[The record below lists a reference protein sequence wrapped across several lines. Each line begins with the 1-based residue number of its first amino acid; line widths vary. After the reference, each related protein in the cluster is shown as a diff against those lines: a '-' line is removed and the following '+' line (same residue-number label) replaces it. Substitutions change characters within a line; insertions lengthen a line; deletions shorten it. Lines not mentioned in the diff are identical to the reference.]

1 MILVFGGTTE
11 GRIAVETLDEG
22 SGKYF
27 YSTRGNLQNIECT
40 HGEHIH
46 GAMTEPDMAN
56 FCSSTIFD

>member
-27 YSTRGNLQNIECT
+27 YSTRGNLQNIECA
-40 HGEHIH
+40 HGEHKI
-46 GAMTEPDMAN
+46 GRASCRERV
-56 FCSSTIFD
+56 